1 MTMDLQQQVRQEQA
15 RLEQVVA
22 DALTIARQLG
32 ADSAEIS
39 ISKQTGLSVNT
50 RGGEVE
56 SIEFIPKVADA
67 SNDAILDCAKCARLN

>member
-22 DALTIARQLG
+22 DALAVARQLG
-32 ADSAEIS
+32 ADSAEVS

-50 RGGEVE
+50 RGG
-56 SIEFIPKVADA
+56 
-67 SNDAILDCAKCARLN
+67 

>member
-39 ISKQTGLSVNT
+39 ISK
-50 RGGEVE
+50 
-56 SIEFIPKVADA
+56 
-67 SNDAILDCAKCARLN
+67 